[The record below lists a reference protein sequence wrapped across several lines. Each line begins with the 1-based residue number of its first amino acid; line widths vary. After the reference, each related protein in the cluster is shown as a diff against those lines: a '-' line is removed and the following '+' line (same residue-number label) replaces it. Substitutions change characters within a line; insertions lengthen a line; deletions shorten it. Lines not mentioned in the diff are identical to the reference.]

1 MLSITITELRN
12 HLRKYL
18 TLSKTEDIY
27 ISRHGKVIAKLSNPN
42 QNKIDI
48 ANSLFGILPD
58 TMTLEES
65 IEDRLNHI

>member
-12 HLRKYL
+12 HLGKYL

-27 ISRHGKVIAKLSNPN
+27 ISRHGKVTAKLSNPN

-58 TMTLEES
+58 TMTLE
-65 IEDRLNHI
+65 DCLNQI